1 MDLVRVEYELEL
13 ITKMIWQPHLPCEL
27 VRVYDISPETLTG
40 RTRGACVHIIGAW
53 NGSVSVEGS
62 INITNWIT
70 ERMLGVKHEDITET
84 DWQGVMR
91 ELTNVTGGNVK
102 GLLGHNNI
110 LSTPRAW
117 EGEGFKFTIPETPEV
132 LRLYFS
138 CDDQNFIVRLHEGQL
153 DVDDLE

>member
-1 MDLVRVEYELEL
+1 MNLIRVESELEL
-13 ITKMIWQPHLPCEL
+13 ITKMIWQPHLPSEL
-27 VRVYDISPETLTG
+27 VRVYDVSPDSLVG
-40 RTRGACVHIIGAW
+40 NTRGGCVHIIGKW

-62 INITNWIT
+62 IEITNWIT
-70 ERMLGVKHEDITET
+70 KKMLALKGEEIAEA
-84 DWQGVMR
+84 DWQGVIR

-117 EGEGFKFTIPETPEV
+117 VGQGFQFSIPDTPEV

-138 CDDQNFIVRLHEGQL
+138 CDDQIFIVRLHEGQL
-153 DVDDLE
+153 DFDELE